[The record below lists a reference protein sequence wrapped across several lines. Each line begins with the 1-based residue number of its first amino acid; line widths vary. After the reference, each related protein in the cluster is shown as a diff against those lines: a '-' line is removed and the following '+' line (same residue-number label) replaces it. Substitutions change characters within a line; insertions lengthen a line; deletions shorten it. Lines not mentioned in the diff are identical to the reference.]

1 MKLENE
7 IMWKCDNMKMKK
19 VLIFLAV
26 MFWGQ
31 ITFAQVDLEKLLH
44 HPWVDSVY
52 NSLTPEQRVGQ
63 LVWLDVTAKNNLSKQ
78 LKDADLIRK
87 YGFGGIIFFEG
98 DPVAQANLTNFYQSI
113 SSTPVLVVMDA
124 EWGIGMRFPGVIP
137 FPYNMAMG
145 ATMDTSLIK
154 EASLEM
160 AQQMKRVGIHISL
173 GPDCDINTEPMNP
186 VIGMRSFGE
195 SPEQVANFSLAY
207 MHGLQE
213 GGIMATAK
221 HFPGHGDTQSDS
233 HLMLPQLP
241 YSRQR
246 LDSFE
251 LVPFNKLAKAG
262 VGCIM
267 TAHLYVPALDSTKNI
282 PSSLSPKIIDQILHK
297 EWNYKGLVITDAMN
311 MRGVKGYEAPGKLEV
326 LALKAGND
334 VVEYPSNPELSVKA
348 IVEALKKKELSQEEI
363 ELKCRKVLAAKLW
376 CGLNHPAK
384 VDPVNLMKEINT
396 PQAELI
402 KRKIIE
408 SSLTL
413 LNNKEE
419 IIPVGHLEN
428 NRIAALSVGSDEV
441 TPFQKML
448 AKYTRMDFFQLKNDF
463 TQTERLELQKK
474 LKGYNLVI
482 TGIHSM
488 YESKLR
494 HSLQVGNLQ
503 REQPQRPY
511 GVTAELDSLFTYLSD
526 RQKAITVVFANP
538 YGLGELHAPLR
549 TDGLIMA
556 YQNDS
561 LAQEL
566 SAQLIFG
573 GIGAKGKLPVTV
585 AGKFK
590 IGDGITIDKPIRLK
604 YTIPEEVGIQSGRL
618 NREIDS
624 IVNFALEQK
633 AFPGC
638 NVLVAKDR
646 KVIFHKAYGYHTFDK
661 MIPEKEDDL
670 YDLASVTK
678 ITGGTPAWMK
688 LYDDGKINPDEFVS
702 TYYPEWRNRLFH
714 RSNKS
719 DITVRELLSHQSGL
733 TPFIPFWK
741 KTIKAGKLSPDWYA
755 FEPDQK
761 HTLEAARGLF
771 LKNSFPDK
779 VYKIIRKSALK
790 SRGTYV
796 YSDLPFVMTPKITSG
811 ISGESYVAGLDNNFY
826 QPLGAYRIT
835 YNPLSKFSDDE
846 IIPTENDNYYRKQQL
861 LGTVHDESS
870 AVLGGISG
878 NAGLFASAND
888 LAKLY
893 QMYLQMGT
901 YGGKV
906 YLKESTLKEFSRVQF
921 PQNKNR
927 RGLGFDKPLLNNAQ
941 LSEKN
946 AYPIKAASPESF
958 GHSGYTGTWVWID
971 PKYQLVYI
979 FLSNR
984 VFPTRD
990 NNKISDLNIRSEIQ
1004 RVIYSN
1010 LPKN

>member
-1 MKLENE
+1 
-7 IMWKCDNMKMKK
+7 MKK
-19 VLIFLAV
+19 LLLILFLLGTQVL
-26 MFWGQ
+26 Q
-31 ITFAQVDLEKLLH
+31 AQVDLEKLLH

-52 NSLTPEQRVGQ
+52 SSLTPEQRIGQ
-63 LVWLDVTAKNNLSKQ
+63 LVWLDVTAKNNLAKQ

-98 DPVAQANLTNFYQSI
+98 DPVNQTNLTNFYQSI
-113 SSTPVLVVMDA
+113 SSTPMLVVMDA
-124 EWGIGMRFPGVIP
+124 EWGIGMRFPGVIS

-145 ATMDTSLIK
+145 ATGDTALIK
-154 EASLEM
+154 EASKEM
-160 AQQMKRVGIHISL
+160 ARQMKRVGIHISL

-186 VIGMRSFGE
+186 IIGMRSFGE
-195 SPEQVANFSLAY
+195 SPEQVTNFSMAY

-251 LVPFNKLAKAG
+251 LLPFKKLAKAG
-262 VGCIM
+262 IGCIM
-267 TAHLYVPALDSTKNI
+267 TAHLHVPALDSAKDI

-334 VVEYPSNPELSVKA
+334 VVEYPSDPEISIKA
-348 IVEALKKKELSQEEI
+348 IIEALKKKELSQEEI

-376 CGLNHPAK
+376 CGLNHPAR
-384 VDPVNLMKEINT
+384 VDVGNLMKELNT

-402 KRKIIE
+402 KRRIIE
-408 SSLTL
+408 ASLTL
-413 LNNKEE
+413 LNNKDG

-428 NRIAALSVGSDEV
+428 NRIAALSIGSEHV

-463 TQTERLELQKK
+463 SDAERLDLQKK
-474 LKGYNLVI
+474 LKGYDLVI
-482 TGIHSM
+482 SGIHSM

-511 GVTAELDSLFTYLSD
+511 GVNAELDSLFTYLSD

-538 YGLGELHAPLR
+538 YGLGELKAPLH
-549 TDGLIMA
+549 TDGLLMA
-556 YQNDS
+556 YQDDS

-573 GIGAKGKLPVTV
+573 GIAAKGKLPVSV
-585 AGKFK
+585 AGKFSM
-590 IGDGITIDKPIRLK
+590 GSGLTLQHQIRLK
-604 YTIPEEVGIQSGRL
+604 YTIPEEVGINSVRL

-624 IVNFALEQK
+624 IVFLALEKK

-638 NVLVAKDR
+638 NIVVAKEG
-646 KVIFHKAYGYHTFDK
+646 KVIFSKPYGYHTYDK
-661 MIPEKEDDL
+661 MISVKEDDL
-670 YDLASVTK
+670 FDLASVSK
-678 ITGGTPAWMK
+678 ITGGLPAWLK
-688 LYDDGKINPDEFVS
+688 LYDEGKVNPDKYVS
-702 TYYPEWRNRLFH
+702 TYYPDWKNRLFH

-733 TPFIPFWK
+733 TPFLPFWK
-741 KTIKAGKLSPDWYA
+741 KSLKNGKISPEWYA

-761 HTLEAARGLF
+761 HTLEVAKGLY
-771 LKNSFPDK
+771 LDDRFPET
-779 VYKIIRKSALK
+779 VYKTIRKSALK

-811 ISGESYVAGLDNNFY
+811 ISGISFIETLDNNFY
-826 QPLGAYRIT
+826 KPLGAYRIT
-835 YNPLSKFSDDE
+835 YNPDKKFTDDE
-846 IIPTENDNYYRKQQL
+846 LIPTEKDNYYRKQQL

-878 NAGLFASAND
+878 NAGVFASAND

-901 YGGKV
+901 YGGREF
-906 YLKESTLKEFSRVQF
+906 LKESTMKEFTRVQF

-927 RGLGFDKPLLNNAQ
+927 RGLGFDKPSLNNAQ
-941 LSEKN
+941 LSEKA

-958 GHSGYTGTWVWID
+958 GHSGYTGTFVWID

-979 FLSNR
+979 FLANR

-990 NNKISDLNIRSEIQ
+990 NNMISDLNVRTEIQ
-1004 RVIYSN
+1004 RVIYESM
-1010 LPKN
+1010 PKY

>member
-1 MKLENE
+1 
-7 IMWKCDNMKMKK
+7 MKK
-19 VLIFLAV
+19 LLLILFLFGTQVLH
-26 MFWGQ
+26 
-31 ITFAQVDLEKLLH
+31 AQVDLEKLLH

-52 NSLTPEQRVGQ
+52 NSLTPEQRIGQ
-63 LVWLDVTAKNNLSKQ
+63 LVWIDVTAKNNLAKQ

-98 DPVAQANLTNFYQSI
+98 DPVNQANLTNFYQSI
-113 SSTPVLVVMDA
+113 SSTPLLVVMDA
-124 EWGIGMRFPGVIP
+124 EWGIGMRFPGVIS

-145 ATMDTSLIK
+145 ATGDTALIK
-154 EASLEM
+154 EATKEM
-160 AQQMKRVGIHISL
+160 ARQMKRVGIHISL

-186 VIGMRSFGE
+186 IIGMRSFGE
-195 SPEQVANFSLAY
+195 SPEQVTNFSMAY
-207 MHGLQE
+207 MHGIQE
-213 GGIMATAK
+213 GGILATAK
-221 HFPGHGDTQSDS
+221 HFPGHGDTQIDS

-251 LVPFNKLAKAG
+251 LLPFEKLAKAG
-262 VGCIM
+262 IGCIM
-267 TAHLYVPALDSTKNI
+267 TAHLYIPALDSAKNI

-334 VVEYPSNPELSVKA
+334 VVEYPSDPEISVKA
-348 IVEALKKKELSQEEI
+348 IVEALKKKEISQDEI

-384 VDPVNLMKEINT
+384 VDAGNLMKEINT
-396 PQAELI
+396 PQVELI
-402 KRKIIE
+402 KRRIIE
-408 SSLTL
+408 ASLTL
-413 LNNKEE
+413 LNNKDG

-428 NRIAALSVGSDEV
+428 NRIAALSVGSEHV

-463 TQTERLELQKK
+463 TDAERLDLQKK
-474 LKGYNLVI
+474 LKGYDLVI
-482 TGIHSM
+482 SGIHSM

-503 REQPQRPY
+503 HEQPQRPY
-511 GVTAELDSLFTYLSD
+511 GVNAELDSLFTYLSD

-538 YGLGELHAPLR
+538 YGLGELKSPLH
-549 TDGLIMA
+549 TDGLLMA

-573 GIGAKGKLPVTV
+573 GIAAKGKLPVSV
-585 AGKFK
+585 AGKFAM
-590 IGDGITIDKPIRLK
+590 GSGIELQQKIRLK
-604 YTIPEEVGIQSGRL
+604 YTIPEEVGINSVRL

-624 IVNFALEQK
+624 IVFLALEKK

-638 NVLVAKDR
+638 NVLVAKEG
-646 KVIFHKAYGYHTFDK
+646 KVIFSKPYGFHTYDK
-661 MIPEKEDDL
+661 MISVKENDL
-670 YDLASVTK
+670 FDLASVSK
-678 ITGGTPAWMK
+678 ITGGLPAWIK
-688 LYDDGKINPDEFVS
+688 LYDDGKVNPDEFVS
-702 TYYPEWRNRLFH
+702 TYYPEWKNRLFH

-741 KTIKAGKLSPDWYA
+741 KSLKNGKISPDWYT
-755 FEPDQK
+755 FEPDQQ
-761 HTLEAARGLF
+761 HSLEVAKGQYLDN
-771 LKNSFPDK
+771 KFPET
-779 VYKIIRKSALK
+779 VYKTIRKSALK

-811 ISGESYVAGLDNNFY
+811 ISGISFVETLDNNFY
-826 QPLGAYRIT
+826 KPLGAYRIT
-835 YNPLSKFSDDE
+835 YNPDQKFTDDE
-846 IIPTENDNYYRKQQL
+846 IIPTEKDNYYRKQQL

-878 NAGLFASAND
+878 NAGVFATAND

-906 YLKESTLKEFSRVQF
+906 YLKESTMREFTRVQF

-927 RGLGFDKPLLNNAQ
+927 RGLGFDKPSLNNAV
-941 LSEKN
+941 LSEKA

-958 GHSGYTGTWVWID
+958 GHSGYTGTFVWID

-990 NNKISDLNIRSEIQ
+990 NNKISDLNVRTEIQ
-1004 RVIYSN
+1004 RVIYEN
-1010 LPKN
+1010 MRKN